1 MPFTLDDDVISLDGH
16 CPIEEAQPLFE
27 ALRAVDEPIFDVS
40 RALSLHTAIVQL
52 MLASAGAVRG
62 APADLWLAACFRDRV
77 RRGSTARS
85 RIDGGS
91 LRARPDPADAP
102 RV

>member
-52 MLASAGAVRG
+52 ILASRGSVRG
-62 APADLWLAACFRDRV
+62 APADRWLAACFRDRV
-77 RRGSTARS
+77 
-85 RIDGGS
+85 
-91 LRARPDPADAP
+91 LP
-102 RV
+102 